1 MVDTRGCARENAGAV
16 RRILCTFLAASLI
29 AVTGPSRPLLAA
41 PDRAAEVPLAIA
53 GPEADVPG
61 DRLDVPEDRS
71 DEAVP
76 GDRSEGP
83 AVASELPGSP
93 AAGMPALERAPRVP
107 SPTTAITDPG
117 AEQVTVAVGLGTSA
131 PGSKAETAMVDALER
146 AARSSQAP
154 PTLVRRLR
162 AGAGEGRSICR
173 ERRDD
178 LVILLEYMPDRP
190 DPVLVPRDCR
200 LDRELALRGQEAAGE
215 AGLIGVLW
223 DEHRAL
229 VRGGAKERRV
239 RIGRKART
247 GLIAGGAIVVV
258 GLAVALVLVNSLRR
272 ETVVLT
278 VGP

>member
-1 MVDTRGCARENAGAV
+1 MVDSRGGARENAGAV
-16 RRILCTFLAASLI
+16 RRSLCSLIAASLLGST
-29 AVTGPSRPLLAA
+29 APTSAWAAGPEL
-41 PDRAAEVPLAIA
+41 RAAEVPLAVVAADEGA
-53 GPEADVPG
+53 GDPSDVPA
-61 DRLDVPEDRS
+61 DRLHGPG
-71 DEAVP
+71 P
-76 GDRSEGP
+76 GDRSEEVP
-83 AVASELPGSP
+83 RSPG
-93 AAGMPALERAPRVP
+93 AGMPVTPRVP
-107 SPTTAITDPG
+107 APTAAITDRDMG

-131 PGSKAETAMVDALER
+131 PGSKPETAIVDALER
-146 AARSSQAP
+146 AARASQSP

-200 LDRELALRGQEAAGE
+200 LDRELALRGSEAAKE
-215 AGLIGVLW
+215 PGLVGVLW

-229 VRGGAKERRV
+229 VRGGAKERKV

-258 GLAVALVLVNSLRR
+258 GVAVALVLVNSLRR

>member
-1 MVDTRGCARENAGAV
+1 VVDSRGGARENAGAV
-16 RRILCTFLAASLI
+16 RRFLCSLMAASLLGST
-29 AVTGPSRPLLAA
+29 AATGASAA
-41 PDRAAEVPLAIA
+41 GPELRAAEVPLAVV
-53 GPEADVPG
+53 GPEDTADE
-61 DRLDVPEDRS
+61 DTDVPEDRLHGPGLEDRS
-71 DEAVP
+71 EAVP
-76 GDRSEGP
+76 RS
-83 AVASELPGSP
+83 PGE
-93 AAGMPALERAPRVP
+93 GMPMMSRAPRVP
-107 SPTTAITDPG
+107 APTAAITDRDMG

-131 PGSKAETAMVDALER
+131 PGSKPETAIVDALER
-146 AARSSQAP
+146 AARASQSP
-154 PTLVRRLR
+154 PTVVRRLR

-200 LDRELALRGQEAAGE
+200 LDRELALRGSEAAKE
-215 AGLIGVLW
+215 PGLVGVLW

-229 VRGGAKERRV
+229 VRGGAKERKV